1 MTGPTDSAVQVTA
14 TARQRL
20 ALGTAA
26 EVSYFTGSHDHVPG
40 SVLRGA
46 LAAAW
51 IAEHGTP
58 TRGGAQQAEFRALF
72 DGDIRYGPLLPDGS
86 QMVPLSV
93 LRCKYPIDDGCRAVA
108 VDRAF
113 RAFDDSDRCPSCG
126 WLLTRGKG
134 GLAGAPRM
142 ERSMRT
148 SIKPGSGRV
157 VDGELYAHA
166 ALPAGTVLTGTV
178 HGRHGWLESQRTVW
192 LGGRRTVG
200 GEAALTWTPIPDRP
214 VPAWTA
220 AGGDALVVRLLS
232 PAVFVDPAGRPRPDP
247 DPSLDLCGAT
257 VARAWTRPVE
267 WSGWH
272 AASRLPKPT
281 DLVAATGSTYRIT
294 GPRDVL
300 DELADRIHRHG
311 WGLRRAE
318 GFGVAEVAT
327 GPWRPATS
335 APREATPAPDEA
347 TLAPR
352 DGAEPTQRTG
362 ETRLAQPLRALTRLG
377 LAGYQQRWLVNTM
390 RSLQV
395 EQQRGALDMVT
406 EKIVDEL
413 LLQATAIRLTG
424 RQREGIRRTLL
435 GLRER
440 DLRDLTTLY
449 LATPEAGPDR
459 DEGGPDR
466 QADLDLQES
475 T

>member
-1 MTGPTDSAVQVTA
+1 MTGPTAPAVRVTA
-14 TARQRL
+14 TAQQRL

-93 LRCKYPIDDGCRAVA
+93 WRCKYPIDDDCRAVV

-113 RAFDDSDRCPSCG
+113 ENGDRCPSCG
-126 WLLTRGKG
+126 WLLAQSKG
-134 GLAGAPRM
+134 GRAGAPRM

-148 SIKPGSGRV
+148 SIDPRNGRAA
-157 VDGELYAHA
+157 DGELYAHA
-166 ALPAGTVLTGTV
+166 ALPTGTVLTGTV
-178 HGRHGWLESQRTVW
+178 QGRHPWLESQRTVW

-200 GEAALTWTPIPDRP
+200 GEAALTWTPIPERP

-220 AGGDALVVRLLS
+220 AGADALVIRLVS
-232 PAVFVDPAGRPRPDP
+232 PAAFVDLAGRPRPDP

-257 VARAWTRPVE
+257 VAPGDAWTRRVE

-281 DLVAATGSTYRIT
+281 ELVAAPGSTYRIT

-300 DELADRIHRHG
+300 DELADRIHRYG
-311 WGLRRAE
+311 LGLRRAE

-327 GPWRPATS
+327 GPWRPDT
-335 APREATPAPDEA
+335 PREATPAP
-347 TLAPR
+347 R
-352 DGAEPTQRTG
+352 DDAEPDQRTG
-362 ETRLAQPLRALTRLG
+362 EARLVQPLQALTDLR
-377 LAGYQQRWLVNTM
+377 LAGYRRRWLVNTM
-390 RSLQV
+390 RGLQI
-395 EQQRGALDMVT
+395 EQQRGDLTMVT
-406 EKIVDEL
+406 PEIVDGL
-413 LLQATAIRLTG
+413 LLQATAIDLTG
-424 RQREGIRRTLL
+424 RQREDIRRALV

-440 DLRDLTTLY
+440 ELRDLTTRY
-449 LATPEAGPDR
+449 LATPEADPDR
-459 DEGGPDR
+459 RADPDR
-466 QADLDLQES
+466 QAAPGERQES